1 MDTDVE
7 TLEESTNNWK
17 VKIMALGTV
26 IGALTGL
33 GAAYL
38 LIQRAEKEDAVPQL
52 TAGEGVKLGVL
63 VFGLLRQVAQL
74 GNPDN

>member
-7 TLEESTNNWK
+7 TLEESTDNWK